1 MAYLADFSETEMG
14 KFKLVADNSC
24 KEVVN
29 VVVYPTNVVYL
40 HSSGV
45 YELRTPNV
53 SIHHQVYKKKKFLN
67 ESSLSA
73 DKLLFQV
80 LKEIGL
86 LPQLYDNDRGV
97 ITFPSR
103 KYSD

>member
-1 MAYLADFSETEMG
+1 MAYLADFSETEME
-14 KFKLVADNSC
+14 KFKLVAGNSC

-45 YELRTPNV
+45 NELRTPNV
-53 SIHHQVYKKKKFLN
+53 SIHHQVYKKKFLN
-67 ESSLSA
+67 KSSLFA

-86 LPQLYDNDRGV
+86 LPQLYNNDRGV